1 MQIRPNRVVA
11 AVLVAYVA
19 GLLYLTLLIPFSYG
33 PGDRLNLVPFKM
45 MADDYRAGGSRFV
58 VNFLGNIGVFGP
70 IGLALPIVLGP
81 RFGAVRV
88 TLIGMAL
95 SLSIEVAQW
104 ISGYRVADVD
114 DVILNTVGTAL
125 GYASFAIGR
134 ALLRRR
140 TSRQA

>member
-140 TSRQA
+140 TSR